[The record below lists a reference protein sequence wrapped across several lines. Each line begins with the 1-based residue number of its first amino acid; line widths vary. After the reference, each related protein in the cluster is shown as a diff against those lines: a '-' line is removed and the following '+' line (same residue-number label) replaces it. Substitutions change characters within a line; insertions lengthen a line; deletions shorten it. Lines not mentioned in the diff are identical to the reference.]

1 MTPTKTYS
9 GYDVV
14 VVGGGTA
21 GVAAALSSARQG
33 LRVAL
38 LEKRIS
44 LTGTQANAM
53 VTPFMPSHVHGSDT
67 ADFLTQRYH
76 DHMQGKGKLTLP
88 GKMEL
93 FSPESFKLLNE
104 QVLTECGVEIFYDAT
119 LVAVEADNG
128 QIDSVTALIFDD
140 FYRFEGANFV
150 DASGDAVLSRFA
162 GATTVR
168 GDTDGTRQSVSF
180 RFEVTNIDF
189 TRLREF
195 LAESSYTFCDPTD
208 TTFMEFVHV
217 PGVAACGRVLDVFA
231 HGIDSG
237 EITAEIARYVQGFSM
252 PGKPNTLSFNN
263 PQMPNLGNI
272 EDPQT
277 LSEYVRYGRNM
288 QHTLIAF
295 LSRHIPGFENAF
307 ISQEANMLGV
317 RESNRVMGKYIMT
330 GDDYI
335 ARRKF
340 DDGIA
345 RGDWYIDIH
354 SDDLE
359 VEGETFKKKYDKGE
373 YYEIPYR
380 SLVCDEIANLIFVGR
395 IISCDF
401 KMQSSIRIQHTCRD
415 MGDAAGRACALAKE
429 LNMPLNAVDGTKL
442 KTRVNEEGAN

>member
-9 GYDVV
+9 DYDVV
-14 VVGGGTA
+14 VVGGGTS
-21 GVAAALSSARQG
+21 GVAAALSAARQG
-33 LRVAL
+33 LKVAL
-38 LEKRIS
+38 LEKRIA

-53 VTPFMPSHVHGSDT
+53 VTPFMPSHVHGSQT
-67 ADFLTQRYH
+67 AELLTERYH
-76 DHMQGKGKLTLP
+76 QMMEGRGRLTLS

-93 FSPESFKLLNE
+93 YSPESFKLLND
-104 QVLTECGVEIFYDAT
+104 QVLREFGVEIFYDAT
-119 LVAVEADNG
+119 LVSAKTEQGN
-128 QIDSVTALIFDD
+128 IESVTALIFDD
-140 FYRFEGANFV
+140 FYAFEAKHFI
-150 DASGDAVLSRFA
+150 DASGDALLSRFA
-162 GATTVR
+162 GAKTEK
-168 GDTDGTRQSVSF
+168 GDKDGTRQSVSF

-189 TRLREF
+189 ARLRHYLKE
-195 LAESSYTFCDPTD
+195 ANYSFCDPSD

-217 PGVAACGRVLDVFA
+217 PGVAACGALLDVFQTA
-231 HGIDSG
+231 IEAG
-237 EITAEIARYVQGFSM
+237 EMTPEIARYIQGFSM

-277 LSEYVRYGRNM
+277 FSEYVRYGRGM
-288 QHTLIAF
+288 QHQLLAF
-295 LSRHIPGFENAF
+295 LNRHIPGFEDAF

-330 GDDYI
+330 GSDYA

-340 DDGIA
+340 EDGVA

-359 VEGETFKKKYDKGE
+359 VEDESFKKKYDKGE
-373 YYEIPYR
+373 FYEIPYR
-380 SLVCDEIANLIFVGR
+380 SLVCTEVSNLIFVGR

-415 MGDAAGRACALAKE
+415 MGDAAGRACALAKQ
-429 LNMPLNAVDGTKL
+429 LNVALNALDGSLL
-442 KTRVNEEGAN
+442 KQGAC

>member
-9 GYDVV
+9 DYDVV
-14 VVGGGTA
+14 VVGGGTS
-21 GVAAALSSARQG
+21 GVAAALSAARKG
-33 LRVAL
+33 LKVAL
-38 LEKRIS
+38 LEKRIA

-53 VTPFMPSHVHGSDT
+53 VTPFMPSHVHGSQT
-67 ADFLTQRYH
+67 ADLLTELYH
-76 DHMQGKGKLTLP
+76 QMMEGKGKLTLP

-93 FSPESFKLLNE
+93 YSPESFKLLND
-104 QVLTECGVEIFYDAT
+104 QVLREFGVEIFYDAT
-119 LVAVEADNG
+119 LVSAKTEQGN
-128 QIDSVTALIFDD
+128 IESVTALIFDD
-140 FYRFEGANFV
+140 FYAFEAKHFI
-150 DASGDAVLSRFA
+150 DASGDALLSRFA
-162 GATTVR
+162 GAKTEK
-168 GDTDGTRQSVSF
+168 GDKDGTRQSVSF

-189 TRLREF
+189 ARLRHYLKE
-195 LAESSYTFCDPTD
+195 ANYSFCDPSD

-217 PGVAACGRVLDVFA
+217 PGVAACGALLDVFQTA
-231 HGIDSG
+231 IEAG
-237 EITAEIARYVQGFSM
+237 EMTPEIARYIQGFSM

-272 EDPQT
+272 EDPKT
-277 LSEYVRYGRNM
+277 FSEYVRYGRGM
-288 QHTLIAF
+288 QHQLLAF
-295 LSRHIPGFENAF
+295 LNRHIPGFEDAF

-330 GDDYI
+330 GSDYA

-340 DDGIA
+340 EDGVA

-359 VEGETFKKKYDKGE
+359 VEDESFKKKYDKGE

-380 SLVCDEIANLIFVGR
+380 SLVCTEVSNLIFVGR

-429 LNMPLNAVDGTKL
+429 LNVALNALDGSLL
-442 KTRVNEEGAN
+442 KQGAC

>member
-9 GYDVV
+9 DYDVV
-14 VVGGGTA
+14 VVGGGTS
-21 GVAAALSSARQG
+21 GVAAALSAARKG
-33 LRVAL
+33 LKVAL
-38 LEKRIS
+38 LEKRIA

-53 VTPFMPSHVHGSDT
+53 VTPFMPSHVHGSQT
-67 ADFLTQRYH
+67 ADLLTERYH
-76 DHMQGKGKLTLP
+76 QMMKGKGKLTLP

-93 FSPESFKLLNE
+93 YSPESFKLLND
-104 QVLTECGVEIFYDAT
+104 QVLREFGVEIFYDAT
-119 LVAVEADNG
+119 LVSAKTEQGN
-128 QIDSVTALIFDD
+128 IESVTALIFDD
-140 FYRFEGANFV
+140 FYAFEAKHFI
-150 DASGDAVLSRFA
+150 DASGDALLSRFA
-162 GATTVR
+162 GAKTEK
-168 GDTDGTRQSVSF
+168 GDKDGTRQSVSF

-189 TRLREF
+189 ARLRHYLKE
-195 LAESSYTFCDPTD
+195 ANYSFCDPSD

-217 PGVAACGRVLDVFA
+217 PGVAACGALLDVFQTA
-231 HGIDSG
+231 IEAG
-237 EITAEIARYVQGFSM
+237 EMTPEIARYIQGFSM

-272 EDPQT
+272 EDPKT
-277 LSEYVRYGRNM
+277 FSEYVRYGRGM
-288 QHTLIAF
+288 QHQLLAF
-295 LSRHIPGFENAF
+295 LNRHIPGFEDAF

-330 GDDYI
+330 GSDYA

-340 DDGIA
+340 EDGVA

-359 VEGETFKKKYDKGE
+359 VEDESFKKKYDKGE

-380 SLVCDEIANLIFVGR
+380 SLVCAEVSNLIFVGR

-429 LNMPLNAVDGTKL
+429 LNVALNALDGSLL
-442 KTRVNEEGAN
+442 KQGAC

>member
-1 MTPTKTYS
+1 MTPTNTYS

-14 VVGGGTA
+14 VAGGGTA

-76 DHMQGKGKLTLP
+76 DHMQGKGKLTLT

-119 LVAVEADNG
+119 LVSAETENG
-128 QIDSVTALIFDD
+128 CIESVTALIFDD
-140 FYRFEGANFV
+140 FYRFEGAHFV
-150 DASGDAVLSRFA
+150 DASGDALLSRFA
-162 GATTVR
+162 GAKTVR

-189 TRLREF
+189 SRLREF
-195 LAESSYTFCDPTD
+195 LADSGYTFCDPTD
-208 TTFMEFVHV
+208 ASFMEFVHV
-217 PGVAACGRVLDVFA
+217 PGVAACRGVLEVFSQ
-231 HGIDSG
+231 GIASG
-237 EITAEIARYVQGFSM
+237 EITAELARYVQGFSM
-252 PGKPNTLSFNN
+252 PGKANTLSFNN

-272 EDPQT
+272 EDPKT
-277 LSEYVRYGRNM
+277 FSEYVRYGRNM

-295 LSRHIPGFENAF
+295 LARRIPGFESAF

-415 MGDAAGRACALAKE
+415 MGDAAGRACVLAKE
-429 LNMPLNAVDGTKL
+429 LNIPLNAIDGTRL
-442 KTRVNEEGAN
+442 KIRTNEEGAQ